1 MHIGENL
8 LQHHDPAMIY
18 YSWCAKTPYESHMF
32 CDSELQ
38 KSSVMVT
45 LALSLGELMI
55 HAILLA
61 KQKSKKCG
69 ISHNESQSPSSSH
82 NESSNQPNSHTEPQN
97 DPDITLELPTD
108 NEPGLILPDVLPEV
122 NNQQQPANHH
132 YLVTP
137 MAHLIKAIFNLVH
150 VLPLYI
156 HAFGVLGPT
165 EGLIVARDLA
175 FFLNPHVNFLVFP
188 LVDIICN
195 RNLRTNF
202 RNIISFENIRTYI
215 DWRVR

>member
-1 MHIGENL
+1 MVSMHIGENL

-18 YSWCAKTPYESHMF
+18 YSWCAKSPYESHMF

-38 KSSVMVT
+38 KSSVVVT
-45 LALSLGELMI
+45 LALSVGELMI

-61 KQKSKKCG
+61 KQKSQKCG
-69 ISHNESQSPSSSH
+69 ISNNESQSPSSSA
-82 NESSNQPNSHTEPQN
+82 NELSN
-97 DPDITLELPTD
+97 PDITLELPTD
-108 NEPGLILPDVLPEV
+108 NEPDLILPDVLPEG

-137 MAHLIKAIFNLVH
+137 MAHLIKANFNLIH

-165 EGLIVARDLA
+165 EGLIMARDLA